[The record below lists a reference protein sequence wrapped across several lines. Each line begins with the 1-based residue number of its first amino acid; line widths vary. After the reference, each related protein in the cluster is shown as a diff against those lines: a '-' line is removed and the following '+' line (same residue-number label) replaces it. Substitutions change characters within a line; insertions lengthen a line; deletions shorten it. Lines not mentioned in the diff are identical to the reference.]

1 MISTYNPNEFRGL
14 NDFCNARAILV
25 ILFRRNIQNVRNRI
39 PRARIATLLASRLL
53 HSKQLKYRRKIIDR
67 VVAG

>member
-1 MISTYNPNEFRGL
+1 MCEIEFPEPAL
-14 NDFCNARAILV
+14 
-25 ILFRRNIQNVRNRI
+25 
-39 PRARIATLLASRLL
+39 ATLLASRLL